1 MKALPA
7 ERSTIRPTQCEMAT
21 MQIFCRQRINGAE
34 VGRRLAAV
42 AASAAAAL
50 GPFKAETLHSA
61 GSDDKGLLSSY
72 ISHSI
77 EVCIQ
82 IVFQACY
89 YYRNK

>member
-42 AASAAAAL
+42 AASAVL

-61 GSDDKGLLSSY
+61 GSDDKGLLSQLKFAY
-72 ISHSI
+72 
-77 EVCIQ
+77 
-82 IVFQACY
+82 
-89 YYRNK
+89 K